1 MSIAVLIADDHAIVR
16 EGLRALLGQA
26 AGFRV
31 VGEASD
37 GRRAVEMV
45 ARLKPD
51 VVLMDISM
59 RGLNGVEA
67 TRRIVGERRAPRV
80 LALSMHTDM
89 RSVSRMM
96 EAGASG
102 YLVKDCE
109 PSELTAA
116 IETVAGGGVY
126 VCAEVRGAAA
136 RVQSRSTEAA
146 TTDLRS
152 LSVREREV
160 LQLLAEGQNTR
171 DIATTLGLS
180 EKTVENHRQQLR
192 DKLGLASTAELT
204 KFAIREGLT
213 SLEF

>member
-16 EGLRALLGQA
+16 EGLRALLGSA
-26 AGFRV
+26 PGFHV

-37 GRRAVEMV
+37 GRRAVEL
-45 ARLKPD
+45 AATLKPD

-67 TRRIVGERRAPRV
+67 TRRIASERSRSRV

-96 EAGASG
+96 EAGAAG
-102 YLVKDCE
+102 YLVKDCM
-109 PSELTAA
+109 PSELTTA

-126 VCAEVRGAAA
+126 VCPEVRGSATLASA
-136 RVQSRSTEAA
+136 RKPEPAA
-146 TTDLRS
+146 TGLSS
-152 LSVREREV
+152 LSAREREV
-160 LQLLAEGQNTR
+160 LQLLAEGQSTR
-171 DIATTLGLS
+171 DIAMTLRLS

-192 DKLGLASTAELT
+192 DKLGIASTAELT

-213 SLEF
+213 NVEF